1 MRKDLIKSYNYMRKR
16 IKINNS
22 MDNVDR
28 FFSGLKQFSEF
39 GVQKKYDFNIKR
51 ITYSLRY
58 AIVIFLIGIIVFIS
72 VFPSVHKLY
81 VDAQY
86 KKLLYKELIHSYF
99 DNFDINY
106 IEKKSQ
112 YNNYLINL
120 NNDSFLPE
128 TY

>member
-1 MRKDLIKSYNYMRKR
+1 MRKR

-39 GVQKKYDFNIKR
+39 GSEKTCTFNAKQIA
-51 ITYSLRY
+51 YSLRY
-58 AIVIFLIGIIVFIS
+58 AIAIFIIGLVAFIS
-72 VFPSVHKLY
+72 IFPSIHKLY
-81 VDAQY
+81 VDSQY
-86 KKLLYKELIHSYF
+86 KKMLYKELIHSYF
-99 DNFDINY
+99 DNFDVNY

-112 YNNYLINL
+112 YNSYLINL
-120 NNDSFLPE
+120 NNDSFFPE